1 MRLLEYEG
9 KAILRQRG
17 IPVPRSFLITKQDEL
32 VNKENNFP
40 FPWMVKGQIL
50 DGGRG
55 KAGLI
60 QQANSL
66 EEAESITAKLLA
78 QENVAAVLIEEKINC
93 QKEIFLAIILD
104 RREATPV
111 LMYSAQG
118 GMEVEASSLIRRFPF
133 LNGDR
138 WPFYR
143 FIDLYASLGWQ
154 GKSLMQISE
163 ITRTLGKIYFQEDA
177 LAIEVNP
184 LGLTAEGTAWALDAK
199 IVLDD
204 EAMFRHLHWKEWK
217 SFQLEE
223 GAGLEKEAKALG
235 LAYVPLPGG
244 EVGVI
249 AGGAGLGMAT
259 MDALVH
265 AGAKPGVF
273 LDVGGGVAEEV
284 MAEAV
289 RLVRQTPGIKGILVN
304 IFGGINNCQIIARGI
319 VHDLKR
325 QGSSPIPLVVKTRGH
340 FQNEGWAILESQGI
354 EVIKMGTTAEA
365 VQRLLSLLSKKEK

>member
-78 QENVAAVLIEEKINC
+78 KENVAAVLIEEKINC

-118 GMEVEASSLIRRFPF
+118 GMEVEASSLIKRVPF

-138 WPFYR
+138 
-143 FIDLYASLGWQ
+143 
-154 GKSLMQISE
+154 
-163 ITRTLGKIYFQEDA
+163 
-177 LAIEVNP
+177 
-184 LGLTAEGTAWALDAK
+184 
-199 IVLDD
+199 
-204 EAMFRHLHWKEWK
+204 
-217 SFQLEE
+217 
-223 GAGLEKEAKALG
+223 
-235 LAYVPLPGG
+235 
-244 EVGVI
+244 
-249 AGGAGLGMAT
+249 
-259 MDALVH
+259 
-265 AGAKPGVF
+265 
-273 LDVGGGVAEEV
+273 
-284 MAEAV
+284 
-289 RLVRQTPGIKGILVN
+289 
-304 IFGGINNCQIIARGI
+304 
-319 VHDLKR
+319 
-325 QGSSPIPLVVKTRGH
+325 
-340 FQNEGWAILESQGI
+340 
-354 EVIKMGTTAEA
+354 
-365 VQRLLSLLSKKEK
+365 